1 MMIMKI
7 SMVMVMMIM
16 GIIRMMR
23 LKNGNYYENLSNDF
37 YGTLWQYIDR

>member
-23 LKNGNYYENLSNDF
+23 LKNGNYYENLSNDSSMAR
-37 YGTLWQYIDR
+37 YGNI